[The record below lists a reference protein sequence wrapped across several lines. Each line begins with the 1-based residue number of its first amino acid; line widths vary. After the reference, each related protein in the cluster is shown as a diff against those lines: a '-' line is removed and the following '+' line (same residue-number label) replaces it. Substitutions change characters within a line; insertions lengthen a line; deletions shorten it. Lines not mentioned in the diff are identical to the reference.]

1 MTLSRFHELVREE
14 FGEQFSQ
21 VVLRETRLLK
31 FEDKTPFE
39 LINAGLHP
47 KDIWFAICD
56 QLAVPKERWHGKT
69 KTIRHAE

>member
-1 MTLSRFHELVREE
+1 
-14 FGEQFSQ
+14 
-21 VVLRETRLLK
+21 VVLRDTRLLK
-31 FEDKTPFE
+31 FEDKTPLE
-39 LINAGLHP
+39 LINAGLYP

>member
-1 MTLSRFHELVREE
+1 MTLSRFHELVLEE

-21 VVLRETRLLK
+21 VVLRDTRLLK

-56 QLAVPKERWHGKT
+56 QWHGKT

>member
-1 MTLSRFHELVREE
+1 MTLSRFHELVLEE

-21 VVLRETRLLK
+21 VVLRDTRLLK

-47 KDIWFAICD
+47 KDIW
-56 QLAVPKERWHGKT
+56 
-69 KTIRHAE
+69 

>member
-1 MTLSRFHELVREE
+1 MTLSRFHELVLEA

-21 VVLRETRLLK
+21 VVLRDTRLLK

-47 KDIWFAICD
+47 RDIWYASCD

>member
-1 MTLSRFHELVREE
+1 MTLSRFHELVLEE

-21 VVLRETRLLK
+21 VVLRDTRLLK
-31 FEDKTPFE
+31 FEDKTPLE
-39 LINAGLHP
+39 LINAGLYP

>member
-1 MTLSRFHELVREE
+1 MTLSRFHELVLEE

-21 VVLRETRLLK
+21 VVLRYTRLLK